1 MRETWDARIARA
13 TRLAGADEAVGPL
26 LTFYGRLLG
35 LQRDIANLLIGGGK
49 TRLTGSLAQDKALL
63 RPGIPPFL
71 EAIEHSGPELL
82 AREARVLLNKP
93 ESARDDLLEESWRN
107 PSDQQFFAKA
117 VLQPYADALAAAGIT
132 PVDRHLTRAEN
143 CCPFCGGMPQLSVLQ
158 SSGGSLEGGG
168 RGLLCA
174 TCLTVWPFR
183 RVLCAHCGEEG
194 ERKLGYFQSPE
205 IEHLRID
212 ACDTCRHYLKSVDL
226 TKLGIAVPIVDEVAG
241 ASLDLWAMDRGYQKI
256 ELNLVGL

>member
-1 MRETWDARIARA
+1 MRETWDVRIDRA
-13 TRLAGADEAVGPL
+13 NRLAGTDEGVGPL
-26 LTFYGRLLG
+26 LTFYSRLLG
-35 LQRDIANLLIGGGK
+35 LQRDIANLVTGEGQP
-49 TRLTGSLAQDKALL
+49 RLTGSLAQDKGLL
-63 RPGIPPFL
+63 RPGLPPFL

-82 AREARVLLNKP
+82 AREARVLLNRP
-93 ESARDDLLEESWRN
+93 ESARDDLLVESWRN

-117 VLQPYADALAAAGIT
+117 VLQPYAEALAAAGVP
-132 PVDRHLTRAEN
+132 PVDRHLSRADN
-143 CCPFCGGMPQLSVLQ
+143 CCPFCGGMPQLSILQ

-183 RVLCAHCGEEG
+183 RVLCAHCGEEE

-241 ASLDLWAMDRGYQKI
+241 AALDLWALDRGYHKI